1 MMLLILIPKIT
12 KMKKIKST
20 IGLLILFLALSVQAE
35 IDGKAFEI
43 QIDVAPNVLNLYNQG
58 EVVTIHTDIAFT
70 LVSGSTVTL
79 NGVEI
84 HHWKADDRGNFVAKF
99 LMSEVKALDLNSGEL
114 NTLTL
119 IGTSSIG
126 DFWGSQ
132 EIKVIEVIPVAI
144 DKTN

>member
-1 MMLLILIPKIT
+1 
-12 KMKKIKST
+12 MKKIKTT
-20 IGLLILFLALSVQAE
+20 IGLLILFLALSVQAGIIE
-35 IDGKAFEI
+35 ETFEI
-43 QIDVAPNVLNLYNQG
+43 TIDVAPNVLNLNNQG
-58 EVVTIHTDIAFT
+58 EVVTVHTDIAFN

-84 HHWKADDRGNFVAKF
+84 YHWKADDRGNFVAKF

-132 EIKVIEVIPVAI
+132 EIKVIEVISIATG
-144 DKTN
+144 KTN